1 MKTAKYND
9 TKKITAR
16 RKARFVRDCKNAT
29 NKLEVYELAKE
40 LAKETASKT
49 KLEGTAKDLML
60 AMYACGLA
68 VWNMEQTQTVE
79 EYMIGYIKWKFAT
92 FDKLNDTGAI
102 GDAIETAGHLI
113 AMRKRWRT
121 QIRNLHVALIGNTD
135 IQLGGVKFEM
145 GHNAKLWADSN
156 MDDAMAGPFDGV
168 IYGMID
174 NDEIAEIAKLMRTD
188 FVRGLTELADMLY
201 VFTDKNEF
209 LEVMQNDLGR
219 SETIKYREDLDQM
232 ITVYNPSKQ
241 KAWIDRM
248 EGGEFPTLTEYMKG
262 LGDNDW
268 LK

>member
-16 RKARFVRDCKNAT
+16 RKAKFLRDCKDA
-29 NKLEVYELAKE
+29 KGKMDLLELAKE
-40 LAKETASKT
+40 LAKETASKS
-49 KLEGTAKDLML
+49 KLEGTTKDLML

-68 VWNMEQTQTVE
+68 VWNMEQAQTVE
-79 EYMIGYIKWKFAT
+79 EYMIGYMKWKFT
-92 FDKLNDTGAI
+92 IYQKLNDTGAI

-121 QIRNLHVALIGNTD
+121 QMKNLHVTRIRDTD
-135 IQLGGVKFEM
+135 IRLGGVKFEM

-174 NDEIAEIAKLMRTD
+174 NDEMLEIAKLMRTD
-188 FVRGLTELADMLY
+188 FVRGLTELANMMY

-219 SETIKYREDLDQM
+219 SETIKYREDLNQM
-232 ITVYNPSKQ
+232 VTVYNPSKQ

-248 EGGEFPTLTEYMKG
+248 EGGEFPTLTEYMKA

>member
-16 RKARFVRDCKNAT
+16 RKAKFVRDCKDA
-29 NKLEVYELAKE
+29 KGKMDLLELAKE
-40 LAKETASKT
+40 LAKETDAKA
-49 KLEGTAKDLML
+49 KLDGTVKDLTL

-68 VWNMEQTQTVE
+68 VWNMEQAQTVE
-79 EYMIGYIKWKFAT
+79 EYMIGYMRWKFTT

-102 GDAIETAGHLI
+102 GDAIETAIHLI

-121 QIRNLHVALIGNTD
+121 QKRHLHVAMIGNTD
-135 IQLGGVKFEM
+135 VKLGGVRFEA

-174 NDEIAEIAKLMRTD
+174 NDEVKQIAKLMRTD
-188 FVRGLTELADMLY
+188 LPKGLTELANLMY
-201 VFTDKNEF
+201 VFEDKNEF

-219 SETIKYREDLDQM
+219 SETINYREDLDQM
-232 ITVYNPSKQ
+232 VTIYNPSKQ

-248 EGGEFPTLTEYMKG
+248 EGGEFPTLTEYMKA